1 MQPALRDENMETRY
15 SRNPLTF
22 ARMDT
27 SEIRDEFLIADLF
40 APGEI
45 MLVYLHVDRMIVGSA
60 VPTNQPLHLEAGK
73 ELKAQFFA
81 ERREIGVFN
90 IGAQGSIIVDGQ
102 EYPMAYQDMLYIGRG
117 SKKVS
122 FLSGDAN
129 HPARFYIVSLPAHK
143 EYPTTHFNK
152 AQANRIDLGNNTS
165 ANIRTIYQYIHE
177 GGVPS
182 CQLVMGFTE
191 LAPGNVWNTMSAHT
205 HERRSEVYMYYNI
218 DGENVVFH
226 LMGNPEETRHIVVR
240 DGQAVISPSWSI
252 HAGAGTNHYSFVWAM
267 GGENQSFDD
276 MDPAPMDQ
284 IA

>member
-1 MQPALRDENMETRY
+1 METRY
-15 SRNPLTF
+15 SRDPQSF
-22 ARMDT
+22 IRMNT
-27 SEIRDEFLIADLF
+27 AEIKDEFLVTDLF
-40 APGEI
+40 QPDDI
-45 MLVYLHVDRMIVGSA
+45 KLIYINIDRMIIGSA
-60 VPTNQPLHLEAGK
+60 VPTNRTLILVAGE
-73 ELKAQFFA
+73 ELRAEYFA

-90 IGAQGSIIVDGQ
+90 IGAQGSIIVDNL

-122 FLSGDAN
+122 FSSEEAN
-129 HPARFYIVSLPAHK
+129 HPARYYIVSLPAHK
-143 EYPTTHFNK
+143 EYPTTHIDK
-152 AQANRIDLGNNTS
+152 TQANRVDLGNKEA

-218 DGENVVFH
+218 DSDNVIFH
-226 LMGNPEETRHIVVR
+226 LMGNPQETRHIVVR

-252 HAGAGTNHYSFVWAM
+252 HAGAGTKHYSFVWAM